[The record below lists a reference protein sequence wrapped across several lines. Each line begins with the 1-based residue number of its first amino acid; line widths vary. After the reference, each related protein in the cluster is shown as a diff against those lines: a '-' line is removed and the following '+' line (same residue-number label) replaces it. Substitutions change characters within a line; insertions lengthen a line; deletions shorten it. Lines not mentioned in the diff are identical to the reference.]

1 MGSLKRG
8 DEEMPEEDIIR
19 ALDKMIAEGEELLR
33 HASHRRDI
41 RKDVET
47 LTALRDGYISI
58 LDVEAEYKT
67 VLEKYKYK
75 EDEVNKLNC
84 ELAKLHAELDKAKKP
99 KRYYE
104 VLLSDGSA
112 PVRVENGAC
121 HYWTEQQLVIHGKN
135 GKLVAAFN
143 DEHVVGIIK
152 RGEWEKD
159 EDDKSTRP
167 AGT

>member
-1 MGSLKRG
+1 
-8 DEEMPEEDIIR
+8 MPEEDIIR
-19 ALDKMIAEGEELLR
+19 ALDKMICDREELLR
-33 HASHRRDI
+33 YVSNSAI
-41 RKDVET
+41 RKEVDA
-47 LTALRDGYISI
+47 LTALRAGYCSI
-58 LDVEAEYKT
+58 LDVEAEYKI
-67 VLEKYKYK
+67 VQKKYKHR

-112 PVRVENGAC
+112 PVRVENGAS
-121 HYWTEQQLVIHGKN
+121 HYWTEKQLVIRGKS

-143 DEHVVGIIK
+143 DEYVVGIIK

-159 EDDKSTRP
+159 EDDESTRP

>member
-1 MGSLKRG
+1 
-8 DEEMPEEDIIR
+8 MPEEDIIR
-19 ALDKMIAEGEELLR
+19 ALDKMICDREELLR
-33 HASHRRDI
+33 HVANSAI
-41 RKDVET
+41 REEAD
-47 LTALRDGYISI
+47 ALRALRASYCSV
-58 LDVEAEYKT
+58 LDLESEYKI
-67 VLEKYKYK
+67 VQKKYKYK

-159 EDDKSTRP
+159 EDDESTRP
-167 AGT
+167 AGA

>member
-8 DEEMPEEDIIR
+8 DEEMPNDIIR
-19 ALDKMIAEGEELLR
+19 ALDKMICDREEILR
-33 HASHRRDI
+33 YAANDDI
-41 RKDVET
+41 REEADA
-47 LTALRDGYISI
+47 LRALRDGYISI

-67 VLEKYKYK
+67 VLEKYKHR
-75 EDEVNKLNC
+75 EDEVNKLRC
-84 ELAKLHAELDKAKKP
+84 ELAHLHKELDEAKKP

-104 VLLSDGSA
+104 VLFSDGA
-112 PVRVENGAC
+112 PSVRVEHGAS
-121 HYWTEQQLVIHGKN
+121 HFWTEQQLVIHGKN

>member
-1 MGSLKRG
+1 
-8 DEEMPEEDIIR
+8 MPEDIIR
-19 ALDKMIAEGEELLR
+19 ALDKMICDREELLR
-33 HASHRRDI
+33 YVSNSAI
-41 RKDVET
+41 RKEVDA
-47 LTALRDGYISI
+47 LTALRAGYCSI
-58 LDVEAEYKT
+58 LDVEAEYKI
-67 VLEKYKYK
+67 VQKKYKHR

-112 PVRVENGAC
+112 PVRVENGAS
-121 HYWTEQQLVIHGKN
+121 HYWTEKQLVIRGKS

-143 DEHVVGIIK
+143 DEYVVGIIK

-159 EDDKSTRP
+159 EDDESTRP
-167 AGT
+167 TGT

>member
-1 MGSLKRG
+1 
-8 DEEMPEEDIIR
+8 MPEEDIIR
-19 ALDKMIAEGEELLR
+19 ALDKMICDREELLR
-33 HASHRRDI
+33 YVSNSAI
-41 RKDVET
+41 RKEVDA
-47 LTALRDGYISI
+47 LTALRAGYCSI
-58 LDVEAEYKT
+58 LDVEAEYKI
-67 VLEKYKYK
+67 VQKKYKHR

-112 PVRVENGAC
+112 PVRVENGAS
-121 HYWTEQQLVIHGKN
+121 HYWTEKQLVIRGKS

-143 DEHVVGIIK
+143 VECVVGIIK

-159 EDDKSTRP
+159 EDDESTRP
-167 AGT
+167 TGT

>member
-1 MGSLKRG
+1 
-8 DEEMPEEDIIR
+8 MPEEDIIR
-19 ALDKMIAEGEELLR
+19 ALDKMIFDREELLR
-33 HASHRRDI
+33 HVSNSAI
-41 RKDVET
+41 RKEVDA
-47 LTALRDGYISI
+47 LTALRAGYCSV
-58 LDVEAEYKT
+58 LDLESEYKI
-67 VLEKYKYK
+67 VQKKYKHR

-84 ELAKLHAELDKAKKP
+84 ELAELHAELDKLHAELDKAKKP

-112 PVRVENGAC
+112 SVRVENGAS
-121 HYWTEQQLVIHGKN
+121 HYWTEKQLVIHGKK

-159 EDDKSTRP
+159 ED
-167 AGT
+167 